1 MRRHRALEGEFNCKT
16 EFLLQNLE
24 LPIFHISSHLC
35 MLGKIDVIDTGR
47 VEINSMEAAGGA
59 VEDLQPR
66 PLLHRQVHQHWLVLE
81 LWMRNDN
88 DQKITE
94 YAILQHLCYADK
106 ISIPEKLLNAMNLW

>member
-1 MRRHRALEGEFNCKT
+1 
-16 EFLLQNLE
+16 
-24 LPIFHISSHLC
+24 

-66 PLLHRQVHQHWLVLE
+66 PLLHREVHQHWLVLE

-88 DQKITE
+88 DQKITG
-94 YAILQHLCYADK
+94 YAVLQQLCYADK